1 MFPKSGR
8 KLPKWPTRP
17 TSQEFSQLIGA
28 ALRIELGS
36 SRRAAKTIMRWTGA
50 SDRSARNW
58 LNGLGGPT
66 GWHLVLLARE
76 SSEVMA
82 TILALANRDGLML
95 GSDLRAVRTSLR
107 QMTGLLTEMIGS
119 DAD

>member
-1 MFPKSGR
+1 M
-8 KLPKWPTRP
+8 
-17 TSQEFSQLIGA
+17 
-28 ALRIELGS
+28 RIELGS
-36 SRRAAKTIMRWTGA
+36 SWRAAKTIMKWTGA
-50 SDRSARNW
+50 SERNARNW

-82 TILALANRDGLML
+82 TILALANRNGLTV

-107 QMTGLLTEMIGS
+107 QMTGLLNEMIGS
-119 DAD
+119 DTD